1 MYLRRLSQRIKS
13 VVAVLVGVIFL
24 GLSGL
29 YWTVPASS
37 LPHFIPGYMAD
48 SAKIHFKHGLGSLLL
63 ALGSFVYAWFSSG
76 RPSQ

>member
-1 MYLRRLSQRIKS
+1 MPKKMIS

-24 GLSGL
+24 GLTVL

-37 LPHFIPGYMAD
+37 LPHFVPGYLAD
-48 SAKIHFKHGLGSLLL
+48 SDTIHFKHGLGSLLL
-63 ALGSFVYAWFSSG
+63 GLGAFIYAWFSGG